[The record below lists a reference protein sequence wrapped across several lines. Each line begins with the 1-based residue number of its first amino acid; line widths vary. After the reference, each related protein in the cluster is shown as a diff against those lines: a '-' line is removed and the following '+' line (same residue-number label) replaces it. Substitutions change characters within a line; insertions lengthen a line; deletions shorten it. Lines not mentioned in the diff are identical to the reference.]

1 MREEQKGLIHKIAQ
15 NADFAQSRQGENP
28 AFAKPWYLKPC
39 LRRLYPERLSFIGN
53 SFERATPDTAPKVVL
68 YNLVDETLADGESEA
83 ERLMA
88 VLREYAERSHYQVV
102 EELCDVGSA
111 EDPLRPGLSGMLD
124 LARKHTISGVLT
136 ISPSAI
142 SQNLYQLLA
151 YREALEGYNVWLR
164 FCDF

>member
-15 NADFAQSRQGENP
+15 NADFAQSGQGENP

-53 SFERATPDTAPKVVL
+53 SFERATTDAAPKVVL
-68 YNLVDETLADGESEA
+68 YNLVDETLADDESEA

-124 LARKHTISGVLT
+124 LARKNTISGVLT
-136 ISPSAI
+136 TSPSAI

-151 YREALEGYNVWLR
+151 YREELEGYNVWLR